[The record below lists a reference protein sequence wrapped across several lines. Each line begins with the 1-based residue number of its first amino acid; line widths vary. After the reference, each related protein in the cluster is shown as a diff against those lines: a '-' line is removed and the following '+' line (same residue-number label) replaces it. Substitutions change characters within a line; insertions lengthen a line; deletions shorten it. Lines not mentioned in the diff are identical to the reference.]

1 VVVEEAKVMLLK
13 YLVEYQRPLLNL
25 LNRVHQVV
33 AEAAPVMVVEKVAFI
48 TPHLQIIQ
56 DPFQVKV
63 MMVEEPVVL
72 LSLVLAA
79 AVMVELVMLDLL
91 VMVVMGVVMVQLQL
105 SLQQI
110 LDLQYP
116 HP

>member
-1 VVVEEAKVMLLK
+1 MLLK
-13 YLVEYQRPLLNL
+13 YRVIPLRPLLKL
-25 LNRVHQVV
+25 LNQVHPVV
-33 AEAAPVMVVEKVAFI
+33 AEVAPVMLVEKVVFI
-48 TPHLQIIQ
+48 TPHLRIFQ

-63 MMVEEPVVL
+63 MMVEEPVVV

-91 VMVVMGVVMVQLQL
+91 VMVVMVVVMVQFHS

-110 LDLQYP
+110 LDLPYP
-116 HP
+116 HT